1 MKQNI
6 KFDIKAY
13 AKILLFA
20 GVFWIIA
27 AVWYYFVP
35 YKDAVVRF
43 SLIKSFKFSL
53 YKMRWVFVV
62 LLPGI
67 IFLFWWIDGEIK
79 ALIKEVKEPRTKT
92 IESKTNETRQ
102 KKQIK
107 RDFDRKK
114 AMSRFIE

>member
-6 KFDIKAY
+6 KSNIKMY

-20 GVFWIIA
+20 CVFWIIA

-35 YKDAVVRF
+35 YKDSIVRF
-43 SLIKSFKFSL
+43 SLIKSFKFSI
-53 YKMRWVFVV
+53 YQMRWVFGG
-62 LLPGI
+62 LLSGL
-67 IFLFWWIDGEIK
+67 IFLFLWIERDIK
-79 ALIKEVKEPRTKT
+79 ALRKEVEEPRA
-92 IESKTNETRQ
+92 KTNETRQ

-114 AMSRFIE
+114 AMSR